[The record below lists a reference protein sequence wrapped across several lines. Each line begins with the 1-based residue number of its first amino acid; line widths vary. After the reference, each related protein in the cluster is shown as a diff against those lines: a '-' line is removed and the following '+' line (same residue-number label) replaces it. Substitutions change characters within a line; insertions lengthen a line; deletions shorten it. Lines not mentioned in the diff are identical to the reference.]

1 MNLSQFLT
9 QLQLDVEDIQKDI
22 EFDLGHDSAPYQK
35 LDDLKKMI
43 ENFSDEV

>member
-22 EFDLGHDSAPYQK
+22 LFDLGSHSAPYQK
-35 LDDLKKMI
+35 LDDLINMI
-43 ENFSDEV
+43 EKFSDEV